1 MRNGKVGICGP
12 RRDERRAHSVSLREG
27 RQTGDVTTQQAP
39 ESMCFGIA
47 EFRKLSRRIDNGTV
61 VLT

>member
-1 MRNGKVGICGP
+1 
-12 RRDERRAHSVSLREG
+12 
-27 RQTGDVTTQQAP
+27 VTTQQAP

>member
-1 MRNGKVGICGP
+1 MVGICGR
-12 RRDERRAHSVSLREG
+12 RRDERRAHSVPLREG

-47 EFRKLSRRIDNGTV
+47 KFRKLSRRIDNGTV